1 MSPPASS
8 RAVVVGRLRAW
19 LCRKNP
25 AVSPEALAGDLDLID
40 AGVLDSLALV
50 EFILFI
56 EQECGRTILRE
67 GLDPRPLRTL
77 DGIYQAF
84 FEAQV

>member
-1 MSPPASS
+1 MNAALAT
-8 RAVVVGRLRAW
+8 RALVVERLRAW

-25 AVSPEALAGDLDLID
+25 AVSPAALAEDLDLID

-77 DGIYQAF
+77 GGIYQAF
-84 FEAQV
+84 FEARV